1 MVRRGNMDKR
11 IKPQRSRS
19 EDAVRTWVKKHLESA
34 KFVQLFQKCTCSVWE
49 KDLLQSAAATAQIRL
64 QSDQLTAMLCGLLC
78 SVLLFTAP
86 LSQVVCPDCPR
97 PNAYIIRLLA
107 GAPSRSYGN
116 QQQRS
121 DQTATAA
128 FPSVFLVKGALC
140 IAYDFITVFSPYVAQ
155 S

>member
-1 MVRRGNMDKR
+1 MQCVRER
-11 IKPQRSRS
+11 
-19 EDAVRTWVKKHLESA
+19 
-34 KFVQLFQKCTCSVWE
+34 F
-49 KDLLQSAAATAQIRL
+49 AAATAQIRL